1 MLNKYS
7 TTIQAA
13 LGFMILNFL
22 FKITF
27 ELDGARQI
35 SALPVL
41 QTVYLFIGLL
51 IITIVLTLIQHK
63 SGYILGIIYGGL
75 NILAALFIIVT
86 NHLPAGNSVL
96 KPINVITSS
105 FLIVYF
111 CFLEYRNSKKRGTK
125 ETQLAFIEG

>member
-51 IITIVLTLIQHK
+51 IATIVLTLVQHK
-63 SGYILGIIYGGL
+63 SGYVLGIIYGGL

-111 CFLEYRNSKKRGTK
+111 CFLEYRKSTTRGTK
-125 ETQLAFIEG
+125 ETHSSFLS